1 MGFKISK
8 LINSIKTKKSE
19 TIYSD
24 NINSNNINSAN
35 IKRRNFFKLISAGA
49 LGTLIFSKFTFL
61 NNFSYAA
68 NNNKLKSKI
77 KIEPNPYAVKRE
89 LNKINSSPKGKFNG

>member
-8 LINSIKTKKSE
+8 VINSIKTKKSE

-24 NINSNNINSAN
+24 NINSAN

-61 NNFSYAA
+61 NNFTTDAK
-68 NNNKLKSKI
+68 NNKLKSKI
-77 KIEPNPYAVKRE
+77 KIEPNPYAVKRD
-89 LNKINSSPKGKFNG
+89 LNKINGSPKGKFNG